1 MFHVKHQGTHF
12 TLKKVRGIIMKKQNT
27 LAKEATRILQEAK
40 RCDGISIYS
49 AYQNPSQKKV
59 EAYMD
64 CVNRIP
70 AYARDEYHGVAGHNT
85 FSFTFYA
92 SFEVNAVRS
101 DGVKVKLNV
110 CRYETSCN
118 INTIIFDWDNMTFYE
133 VSCEDNGYRYVAR
146 DNNRHTLRAWNVERG

>member
-1 MFHVKHQGTHF
+1 
-12 TLKKVRGIIMKKQNT
+12 MKKQNT
-27 LAKEATRILQEAK
+27 LAREALRIAQQAK

-59 EAYMD
+59 EAYSD

-70 AYARDEYHGVAGHNT
+70 TYAREDYHGVAGHNT
-85 FSFTFYA
+85 FSFAFYA
-92 SFEVNAVRS
+92 YFKVNAVRS
-101 DGVKVKLNV
+101 DGVRVELDV

-133 VSCEDNGYRYVAR
+133 TSCEDDGYRYVAR
-146 DNNRHTLRAWNVERG
+146 DNKGHALRAWNVERG